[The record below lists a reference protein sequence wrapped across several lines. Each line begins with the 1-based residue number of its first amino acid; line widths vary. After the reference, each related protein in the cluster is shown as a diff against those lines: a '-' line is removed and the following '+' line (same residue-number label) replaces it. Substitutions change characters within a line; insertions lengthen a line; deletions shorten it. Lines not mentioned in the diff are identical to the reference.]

1 VNQSAHHDLP
11 AIAAQFQTQGDFIEA
26 FPFGNGHINDTYQA
40 RYRTAG
46 GEEKYILQRINH
58 NVFKEP
64 DKVME
69 NIERVTRYGREQ
81 VLAAGGNPSRKMLA
95 LVPTRSAA
103 SYYQDEKGNTWRVYD
118 FVHGAILSDT
128 QPDLKVL
135 YSAARS
141 FGEFQKLLTGLP
153 GGRLHETIP
162 NFHHTRMRFEAFQ
175 QALQADRA
183 NRAIQVKAD
192 IDFILKREADASIVV
207 DLLAQGRLP
216 ERITH
221 NDTKINNVL
230 IDGESGEGLCVIDLD
245 TVMPGSSLYDFGD
258 MVRTGAAASLEDE
271 HNAALAGIN
280 IDLYIQL
287 VRGYADAV
295 RDLLIPLEWD
305 LLAFA
310 CKLITFE
317 QAIRFLGDYLN
328 QDVYY
333 KIKRPNHNLDRA
345 RTQIKMVADME
356 ANMGLMEA
364 IIERCR
370 LGTQK

>member
-1 VNQSAHHDLP
+1 MNESTHHDLR
-11 AIAAQFQTQGDFIEA
+11 AIASQFKTQGDFIEA

-40 RYRTAG
+40 RYRTPK

-81 VLAAGGNPSRKMLA
+81 VLAAGGDSSRRMLA
-95 LVPTRSAA
+95 LVPAQSGA
-103 SYYQDEKGNTWRVYD
+103 SFYRDDHANTWRVYD
-118 FVHGAILSDT
+118 FVHGATLFENP
-128 QPDLKVL
+128 PDLRVL
-135 YSAARS
+135 YSAAKV
-141 FGEFQKLLTGLP
+141 FGEFQKLLAGLP
-153 GGRLHETIP
+153 GERLHETIP
-162 NFHHTRMRFEAFQ
+162 NFHHTRKRFEVFQ
-175 QALQADRA
+175 EAVQADRA
-183 NRAIQVKAD
+183 NRALQVKAD
-192 IDFILKREADASIVV
+192 IDFILKRETDTSVVV

-216 ERITH
+216 ERVTH

-258 MVRTGAAASLEDE
+258 MVRTGAATALEDE
-271 HNAALAGIN
+271 HNTDLAGIN
-280 IDLYIQL
+280 IELFIQL
-287 VRGYADAV
+287 ARGYSDAV
-295 RDLLIPLEWD
+295 RDLLIPVEWD

-356 ANMGLMEA
+356 ENMGLMEA
-364 IIERCR
+364 IVERCR